1 MSARK
6 SSHRTIFLIVSSG
19 SPLALI
25 ASSLR
30 STSKNPVCPMAR
42 SLHPPMA
49 HCGQRV
55 RFVATWREEFFKVPY
70 RHFTGAV
77 CATSSDG
84 RFALFSAPSTAA
96 FSLASRLSNSSDI
109 LLPDIFRTAPIAVGS
124 LLRAAERLVALPT
137 AWDLFICA
145 KDLFV
150 EAKAPQASAPKRLR

>member
-1 MSARK
+1 MFAQM
-6 SSHRTIFLIVSSG
+6 
-19 SPLALI
+19 PL
-25 ASSLR
+25 
-30 STSKNPVCPMAR
+30 
-42 SLHPPMA
+42 
-49 HCGQRV
+49 
-55 RFVATWREEFFKVPY
+55 FVY

-84 RFALFSAPSTAA
+84 RFALFSAPSTPA